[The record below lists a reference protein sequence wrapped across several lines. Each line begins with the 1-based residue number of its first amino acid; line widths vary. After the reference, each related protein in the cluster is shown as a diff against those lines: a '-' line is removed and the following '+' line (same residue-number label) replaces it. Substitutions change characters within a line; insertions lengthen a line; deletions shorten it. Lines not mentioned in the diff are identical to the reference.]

1 MTAETA
7 LIDLHY
13 IIQLPSKNCS
23 EDGNTRLEEVVPA
36 AKVMSVMM
44 TTAPTDVCETRLDE
58 LPPRTCAVV
67 RRIETDGEEVQRL
80 KSLGLCIGRQIEVV
94 KTGDPLIVKIFGSR
108 IGLSA
113 SLAECVWL
121 EVCAPDHCNL
131 S

>member
-1 MTAETA
+1 MTIAST
-7 LIDLHY
+7 
-13 IIQLPSKNCS
+13 
-23 EDGNTRLEEVVPA
+23 
-36 AKVMSVMM
+36 SVGE
-44 TTAPTDVCETRLDE
+44 ARLDE
-58 LPPRTCAVV
+58 LPPQTCAVV

-80 KSLGLCIGRQIEVV
+80 KSLGLCVGRQIEVV

-131 S
+131 T

>member
-1 MTAETA
+1 MTIAST
-7 LIDLHY
+7 
-13 IIQLPSKNCS
+13 NV
-23 EDGNTRLEEVVPA
+23 G
-36 AKVMSVMM
+36 
-44 TTAPTDVCETRLDE
+44 ETRLDE
-58 LPPRTCAVV
+58 LPPHTCAVV

-80 KSLGLCIGRQIEVV
+80 KSLGLCVGRQIEVV
-94 KTGDPLIVKIFGSR
+94 KTGDPLVVKIFGSR

>member
-1 MTAETA
+1 VTAETA
-7 LIDLHY
+7 LIEPHY
-13 IIQLPSKNCS
+13 IIQLTSKNCS
-23 EDGNTRLEEVVPA
+23 EDGKIRLEEIVPA
-36 AKVMSVMM
+36 SKVMSVTMPTA
-44 TTAPTDVCETRLDE
+44 TTYVCETRLDE
-58 LPPRTCAVV
+58 LPSRTCAVI
-67 RRIETDGEEVQRL
+67 RRIETNGEEVQRL
-80 KSLGLCIGRQIEVV
+80 KSLGLCVGRQIEVV

>member
-1 MTAETA
+1 MTIAST
-7 LIDLHY
+7 
-13 IIQLPSKNCS
+13 NVS
-23 EDGNTRLEEVVPA
+23 EA
-36 AKVMSVMM
+36 
-44 TTAPTDVCETRLDE
+44 RLDE

-80 KSLGLCIGRQIEVV
+80 KSLGLCVGRQIEVV
-94 KTGDPLIVKIFGSR
+94 KSGDPLIVKIFGSR

-113 SLAECVWL
+113 SLARCVWL